1 MYNKMLR
8 EQEEKGK
15 GGRKRWERREVQSL
29 AGIRVGAPAG
39 HEGWGRR
46 TGNCIYGVSVPAASW
61 ELSLHLSVPTSCPPP
76 SSSSVISAQEK

>member
-8 EQEEKGK
+8 EQEEKGE
-15 GGRKRWERREVQSL
+15 GRRKRWERREVQSL

-46 TGNCIYGVSVPAASW
+46 A
-61 ELSLHLSVPTSCPPP
+61 
-76 SSSSVISAQEK
+76 